1 MLENLKK
8 YKIVLASNSPETT
21 EFVIWSGY
29 RLRGEGNFGY

>member
-8 YKIVLASNSPETT
+8 YKIVLASNSPE
-21 EFVIWSGY
+21 FVIWSGY